1 MSIQDWRRAGS
12 FHGSRYHK
20 GLAWR
25 GDWSLETWQYNE
37 PVFSAHGRYLSFS
50 RQYTRYVLSGLTVTP
65 READAITGRRLEHF
79 APPRASVQY
88 GYGPGLVLRLD
99 DIELTADEAAAIA
112 DGTDPVAALAP
123 RIKARPLTLE
133 EMTGA

>member
-1 MSIQDWRRAGS
+1 MPSPAA
-12 FHGSRYHK
+12 
-20 GLAWR
+20 AW
-25 GDWSLETWQYNE
+25 S
-37 PVFSAHGRYLSFS
+37 
-50 RQYTRYVLSGLTVTP
+50 
-65 READAITGRRLEHF
+65 
-79 APPRASVQY
+79 SVQY
-88 GYGPGLVLRLD
+88 GYGPCLVLRLD